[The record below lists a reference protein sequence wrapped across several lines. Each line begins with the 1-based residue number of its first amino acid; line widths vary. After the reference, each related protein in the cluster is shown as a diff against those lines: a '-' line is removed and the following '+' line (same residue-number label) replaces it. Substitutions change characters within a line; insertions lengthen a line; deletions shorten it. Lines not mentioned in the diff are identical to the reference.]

1 MSSDLSPALDWLY
14 SSQMFGIKLGLEN
27 ITRLLRESECFPPHR
42 TKVIQVVGTNGKGS
56 TSAFM
61 ESVAQAHGL
70 RVGLFTSPHLI
81 HFSERM
87 RVNGLNIPDQ
97 ELTEHL
103 LFFKALVADWDPHP
117 TFFELSLAVA
127 MRHFISSQCE
137 LIILEAGMGGRLDAT
152 TAVPKDLAVIT
163 PIGLDHQQYL
173 GDTLSLIAA
182 EKAAIMRQDI
192 PCVSAPQER
201 EAALTLQQVA
211 SQTRCPLEFVSAPF
225 SGLPLGLAGEHQ
237 AWNAALALEAL
248 NTLLGAGN
256 LRYDSVQAG
265 LEQVQWLGRFQVI
278 QGEDSVTVLDCAH
291 NVPAAQALVAQ
302 WQAQFGDQKAHL
314 IFGAAADKNISD
326 VLSLLLPLCSSVEVY
341 KLQNPRGEST
351 ENLQAIVQELA
362 PDCPCAP
369 LECLAEAQE
378 APLRLVVGSVFLA
391 GEWLDL

>member
-137 LIILEAGMGGRLDAT
+137 LIILCLLYTSPSPRDGAT
-152 TAVPKDLAVIT
+152 SRMP
-163 PIGLDHQQYL
+163 
-173 GDTLSLIAA
+173 S
-182 EKAAIMRQDI
+182 
-192 PCVSAPQER
+192 SA
-201 EAALTLQQVA
+201 
-211 SQTRCPLEFVSAPF
+211 
-225 SGLPLGLAGEHQ
+225 
-237 AWNAALALEAL
+237 
-248 NTLLGAGN
+248 
-256 LRYDSVQAG
+256 
-265 LEQVQWLGRFQVI
+265 
-278 QGEDSVTVLDCAH
+278 
-291 NVPAAQALVAQ
+291 
-302 WQAQFGDQKAHL
+302 
-314 IFGAAADKNISD
+314 
-326 VLSLLLPLCSSVEVY
+326 
-341 KLQNPRGEST
+341 
-351 ENLQAIVQELA
+351 
-362 PDCPCAP
+362 
-369 LECLAEAQE
+369 
-378 APLRLVVGSVFLA
+378 
-391 GEWLDL
+391 